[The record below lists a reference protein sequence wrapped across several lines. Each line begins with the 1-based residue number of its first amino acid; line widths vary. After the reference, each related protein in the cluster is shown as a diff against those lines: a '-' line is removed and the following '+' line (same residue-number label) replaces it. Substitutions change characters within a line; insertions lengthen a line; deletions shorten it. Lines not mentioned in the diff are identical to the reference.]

1 MLKQVLR
8 FSCLY
13 PRGGESLPPR
23 KLKVLRTGMWTR
35 HHKQR
40 KFGRFILPAI
50 TVAFVSYFGYH
61 SIHGDLGLI
70 ATEEFE
76 KQRIARSAELAAL
89 TAKREALERQVH
101 LMSDGSLDKD
111 MLDEIA
117 RYQLNVSRS
126 DEIVIF
132 NNYF

>member
-1 MLKQVLR
+1 
-8 FSCLY
+8 
-13 PRGGESLPPR
+13 
-23 KLKVLRTGMWTR
+23 MWTK
-35 HHKQR
+35 HHKER
-40 KFGRFILPAI
+40 RFGRFIIPAI

-61 SIHGDLGLI
+61 CIHGELGLI
-70 ATEEFE
+70 ATEKFE
-76 KQRIARSAELAAL
+76 QQRLQRAQDLAKL
-89 TAKREALERQVH
+89 TGKREQLERQVM

-117 RYQLNVSRS
+117 RYQLNVSRP